1 MLRFHDPWYLLLLLA
16 IPLVVWQYF
25 RSGGGST
32 LTFSSISTLKRIRA
46 SWSLYARH
54 LLLLLRCL
62 AIVIIAVAFAR
73 PQRGKEDS
81 RITTEGIDIVL
92 AVDTSGSMIAEDLAR
107 GKNRLDVVKDVV
119 RDFIEKRKNDRI
131 GLVVYGEDAYTQCPL
146 TLDYGVLLQF
156 LDKCKI
162 GMAGQNS
169 TSIGDAIA
177 SSILRVRDTEAES
190 KVIILLT
197 DGRNNS
203 GRIAPE
209 TAAEMARALGIKI
222 YTIGAGTQG
231 YAPVPAGRDPFGKII
246 YQRMRVDIDEN
257 LLQHIAGVTT
267 GQYFR
272 ATDRKSLASIYDE
285 IDEMEKTRTEVFQY
299 MEWKEQFP
307 RFAMLGGL
315 LLLTEVVLTHTRFRK
330 LP

>member
-1 MLRFHDPWYLLLLLA
+1 LLA
-16 IPLVVWQYF
+16 IPLIVWQYF
-25 RSGGGST
+25 RSGARST
-32 LTFSSISTLKRIRA
+32 LTFSSISTLKRIRR
-46 SWSLYARH
+46 SWSLIARH
-54 LLLLLRCL
+54 VLLVLRCAAVVLL
-62 AIVIIAVAFAR
+62 ALALAR
-73 PQRGKEDS
+73 PQKGKEDS
-81 RITTEGIDIVL
+81 RVTTEGIDIVL

-107 GKNRLDVVKDVV
+107 GKNRLDVVKQVV
-119 RDFIEKRKNDRI
+119 QEFIRKRKNDRI

-156 LDKCKI
+156 LDKCQI

-177 SSILRVRDTEAES
+177 SSILRLRDSDAKS
-190 KVIILLT
+190 KIIILLT

-209 TAAEMARALGIKI
+209 TAADMARTLGIKI
-222 YTIGAGTQG
+222 YTIGAGTEG
-231 YAPVPAGRDPFGKII
+231 YAPVPAGRDPFGKTI

-257 LLQHIAGVTT
+257 LLKEIANVTT
-267 GQYFR
+267 GRYFR
-272 ATDRKSLASIYDE
+272 ATDRRSLESIYDE
-285 IDEMEKTRTEVFQY
+285 IDKMEKTKEEVFQY

-307 RFAMLGGL
+307 RIAMLGGL
-315 LLLTEVVLTHTRFRK
+315 LLVTEVVLSQTRFRK